1 MTTRKDIAD
10 TIFPEV
16 TQTIQDLEK
25 KYPPRANPICS
36 RFAPSPTGFLHI
48 GGVSA
53 FFTERKFAKQQGGTF
68 FLRIEDTDQ
77 KREVE
82 GTVTLIINYM
92 KKFGIQIDEWPIWE
106 NYKDVGDYWPYTQSQ
121 RKDIY
126 KVFAKYLLEN
136 GLAYPCWMT
145 PEQLETIRE
154 QQTKTK
160 VTPGIYGNYSVRRN
174 KSPEEILEK
183 LRDEEQ
189 GKRGNEFLP
198 STFHLSPDV
207 LKKFVIRFRSPGEL
221 GKRIV
226 FEDVIKGRIDTME
239 NINDI
244 VLIKSD
250 GLPTYHLAHVADDYL
265 MRVSHV
271 IRGEERLASVP
282 LHIQLFTA
290 FGLPVPKYCHP
301 ASLLKIDNG
310 NKRKLSK
317 RHDPEADIWFFFEN
331 GYATQWIIEY
341 LLTII
346 DPNFEERQKTNPDK
360 SYLDFEI
367 KLEKMGKSG
376 ALFDLVKLQ
385 SVNNNYLSRI
395 STDELYEQSLT
406 RAETYRPALAILMKT
421 DVPYVKAALNIERH
435 TTKDP
440 KRFTTYLDVET
451 QLKFFFDDERTKLR
465 DEELGKRNEGL
476 APSPYHLPP
485 EVVKKFV
492 DEYIQTLDLSMSVE
506 EWFAQLKEIGKKYG
520 FASNNAEF
528 KEWGYIGKT
537 GDLAMFLRIQLCC
550 ATQTPDLYSVMQ
562 VMGKERVIK
571 RLTI

>member
-10 TIFPEV
+10 IIFPEV
-16 TQTIQDLEK
+16 TETIQDLEK

-77 KREVE
+77 KREVA
-82 GTVTLIINYM
+82 GVVDLIINYM
-92 KKFGIQIDEWPIWE
+92 KVFGIQIDEWPIWE
-106 NYKDVGDYWPYTQSQ
+106 NNADIGDYWPYTQSQ
-121 RKDIY
+121 RKNIY
-126 KVFAKYLLEN
+126 KVFAKHLIEN

-145 PEQLETIRE
+145 PEELETIRE
-154 QQTKTK
+154 NQTKTK

-174 KSPEEILEK
+174 KTPEEIMEK
-183 LRDEEQ
+183 LQ
-189 GKRGNEFLP
+189 QV
-198 STFHLSPDV
+198 PDNFV
-207 LKKFVIRFRSPGEL
+207 LRFRSPGEL

-226 FEDVIKGRIDTME
+226 FEDVIKGRIETME
-239 NINDI
+239 NVNDI

-250 GLPTYHLAHVADDYL
+250 ELPTYHLAHIVDDYL

-271 IRGEERLASVP
+271 IRGEEWLASVP

-290 FGLPVPKYCHP
+290 FGLPIPKYCHP

-310 NKRKLSK
+310 KKRKLSK

-346 DPNFEERQKTNPDK
+346 DPNFEERQKINPDK
-360 SYLDFEI
+360 NYLDFDI
-367 KLEKMGKSG
+367 QLEKMGKSW

-395 STDELYEQSLT
+395 STDELYEQSLIW
-406 RAETYRPALAILMKT
+406 AQKYKPELATLMQS

-435 TTKDP
+435 TPKDP
-440 KRFTTYLDVET
+440 KRFTTYQDVET
-451 QLKFFFDDERTKLR
+451 QLRFFFDSERTRLR
-465 DEELGKRNEGL
+465 DEELGKRSEDL
-476 APSPYHLPP
+476 YQLPP

-492 DEYIQTLDLSMSVE
+492 DEYIQVLDLSMSVE
-506 EWFAQLKEIGKKYG
+506 ERFSQLKEVGKKYG
-520 FASNNAEF
+520 FAWNNAEF
-528 KEWGYIGKT
+528 KAWGYIGKIW
-537 GDLAMFLRIQLCC
+537 DLAMFLRIQLCC
-550 ATQTPDLYSVMQ
+550 STQTPDLYSVMQ
-562 VMGKERVIK
+562 VMGKERIVK
-571 RLTI
+571 RLTIWN